1 MVGGAVVVVVVVG
14 EAVVVV
20 PVMRML
26 VVEILAGVAP
36 SGRVPQVCLDFNGM
50 DFNSMANGHMILQYC
65 PS

>member
-1 MVGGAVVVVVVVG
+1 MVVVVG

-20 PVMRML
+20 PVMRMRML